1 MKGVNM
7 KKLLFPLISTLLLI
21 SLFLPGC
28 TAEAPAPGP
37 EPEPSPSPTPEPT
50 PSPTPEPPSPEPT
63 NWELV
68 NPQGAAVEVEKV
80 DITPHP
86 DTLEGKTIALRWN
99 GKAGGDIFLDRVAEL
114 LVEQVADVDVIKL
127 YEELPETV
135 FCCQAAPADM
145 FDNIAALQPDLVIG
159 AQAD

>member
-1 MKGVNM
+1 M
-7 KKLLFPLISTLLLI
+7 KKLLFPFISTLLLT
-21 SLFLPGC
+21 SLLIPGC
-28 TAEAPAPGP
+28 TTKAPTPSPELEPAPP
-37 EPEPSPSPTPEPT
+37 PASEPTPSPTPEPT
-50 PSPTPEPPSPEPT
+50 PSEPIK
-63 NWELV
+63 WELV

-99 GKAGGDIFLDRVAEL
+99 GKAGGDMFLDRVAEL
-114 LVEQVADVDVIKL
+114 LVEQVKDVDVIKL
-127 YEELPETV
+127 YEELPKTV

-145 FDNIAALQPDLVIG
+145 FDKIAAFQPDLVIG